1 MRIRILVLSSGDK
14 IIACFSFVSFQW
26 KETKKVINKRK
37 KIVERIEYEAQK
49 WYKFVDFVV
58 FF

>member
-1 MRIRILVLSSGDK
+1 MKGN
-14 IIACFSFVSFQW
+14 
-26 KETKKVINKRK
+26 KVINKRK
-37 KIVERIEYEAQK
+37 KIGEGIEYEAQK